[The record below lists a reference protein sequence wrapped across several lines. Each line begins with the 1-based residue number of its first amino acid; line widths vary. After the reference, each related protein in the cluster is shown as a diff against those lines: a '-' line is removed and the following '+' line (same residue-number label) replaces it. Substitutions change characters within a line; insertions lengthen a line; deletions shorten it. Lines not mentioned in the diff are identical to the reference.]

1 MTENVKIIIISVLAA
16 CCVLFLFLWLGSIG
30 NQKEL
35 RATISS
41 LEESNKR
48 TKAEHKKL
56 LETNRGLENTIEGL
70 RESERERQEKY
81 TQIKDN
87 LSKELTESSKKLESL
102 KKQFKGSW
110 IWYLISG
117 VVAGAL
123 GFFIGRSL

>member
-41 LEESNKR
+41 LEESNR
-48 TKAEHKKL
+48 QAKAEHKKL
-56 LETNRGLENTIEGL
+56 LETNKELGNTIEGL

-81 TQIKDN
+81 
-87 LSKELTESSKKLESL
+87 SKFRATIEELYTNQGQFEQGIDGILEKIRVL
-102 KKQFKGSW
+102 EKTIQGLLDLVFN
-110 IWYLISG
+110 
-117 VVAGAL
+117 
-123 GFFIGRSL
+123 

>member
-1 MTENVKIIIISVLAA
+1 VTENVKIIIISVLAA

-81 TQIKDN
+81 SEFRATIE
-87 LSKELTESSKKLESL
+87 ELYTNKGQFEQGIDGILEKIRVL
-102 KKQFKGSW
+102 EKTIQGLLDLVFN
-110 IWYLISG
+110 
-117 VVAGAL
+117 
-123 GFFIGRSL
+123 

>member
-56 LETNRGLENTIEGL
+56 LEINRGLENTIEGL

-81 TQIKDN
+81 SEFRATIE
-87 LSKELTESSKKLESL
+87 ELYTNKGQFEQGIDGILEKIRVL
-102 KKQFKGSW
+102 EKTIQGLLDLVFN
-110 IWYLISG
+110 
-117 VVAGAL
+117 
-123 GFFIGRSL
+123 

>member
-1 MTENVKIIIISVLAA
+1 MTENVKIIIVSVLAA

-56 LETNRGLENTIEGL
+56 LEINRGLENTIEGL

-81 TQIKDN
+81 SEFRATIE
-87 LSKELTESSKKLESL
+87 ELYTNKGQFEQGIDGILEKIRVL
-102 KKQFKGSW
+102 EKTIQGLLDLVFN
-110 IWYLISG
+110 
-117 VVAGAL
+117 
-123 GFFIGRSL
+123 

>member
-41 LEESNKR
+41 LEESNR
-48 TKAEHKKL
+48 RAKAEHKKL
-56 LETNRGLENTIEGL
+56 LETNKELGNTIEGL

-81 TQIKDN
+81 
-87 LSKELTESSKKLESL
+87 SKFRATIEELYTNKEQFEQGIDGILEKIRVL
-102 KKQFKGSW
+102 EKTIQGLLDLVFN
-110 IWYLISG
+110 
-117 VVAGAL
+117 
-123 GFFIGRSL
+123 